1 VMSSPDW
8 FWHRIEQRMHPD
20 LKRRPYDCGFERLV
34 DLWAEAIEQEC
45 SNTHL
50 VTERGS
56 KPTGEVKPGASR
68 YWGLKQS
75 VDDGNATARLAA
87 RAGPIKAKY

>member
-1 VMSSPDW
+1 MSSPDW
-8 FWHRIEQRMHPD
+8 LWHRIEQRMHPD
-20 LKRRPYDCGFERLV
+20 AKRRPYDCGFERLV

-56 KPTGEVKPGASR
+56 KSTAKIEPGESR
-68 YWGLKQS
+68 YWGMKQS
-75 VDDGNATARLAA
+75 VDKRQ
-87 RAGPIKAKY
+87 IKAKF

>member
-1 VMSSPDW
+1 MAREMSSPDW

-45 SNTHL
+45 ATTHL
-50 VTERGS
+50 DEGQI
-56 KPTGEVKPGASR
+56 KPGESR

>member
-1 VMSSPDW
+1 MSSPDW
-8 FWHRIEQRMHPD
+8 LWHRIEQRMHPD
-20 LKRRPYDCGFERLV
+20 AKRRPYDIGFERLV

-56 KPTGEVKPGASR
+56 KSTATIKPGESR
-68 YWGLKQS
+68 YWGLKQA
-75 VDDGNATARLAA
+75 VDKRE
-87 RAGPIKAKY
+87 IKAKF

>member
-1 VMSSPDW
+1 MSSPDW
-8 FWHRIEQRMHPD
+8 LWHRIEQRMHPD

-56 KPTGEVKPGASR
+56 KSTAQIKPGESR
-68 YWGLKQS
+68 YWGLKQT
-75 VDDGNATARLAA
+75 VDKRQL
-87 RAGPIKAKY
+87 KAKY